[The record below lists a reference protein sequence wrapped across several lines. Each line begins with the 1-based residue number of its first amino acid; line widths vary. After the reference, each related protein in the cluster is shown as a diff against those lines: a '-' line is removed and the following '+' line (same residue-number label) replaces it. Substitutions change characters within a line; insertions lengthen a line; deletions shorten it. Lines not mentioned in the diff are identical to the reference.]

1 MQSPKPTE
9 IDILR
14 VTRRLIDLYGEAASF
29 VAARRADALLANGD
43 MAGRKAW
50 MAIHR
55 ALEEMA
61 RTTRVEGELLH

>member
-1 MQSPKPTE
+1 MQSPKSTE

-14 VTRRLIDLYGEAASF
+14 VMRRLLDLYGEAASF
-29 VAARRADALLANGD
+29 VAARRADALLASGD
-43 MAGRKAW
+43 IAGRKAW

-61 RTTRVEGELLH
+61 RTTRIDGELLN

>member
-1 MQSPKPTE
+1 MLPKQTE

-14 VTRRLIDLYGEAASF
+14 TTKRLLDEYGEGASF
-29 VAARRADALLANGD
+29 VAARQADALLASGD
-43 MAGRKAW
+43 IAGRRAW

-61 RTTRVEGELLH
+61 RTTRARSDRLH

>member
-1 MQSPKPTE
+1 MQSSKPTE